1 MVNLALFI
9 LQQGSARGS
18 GFFIIHPK
26 ESNKFYF
33 LPSGFYFFALK
44 ANGSDAGTGPQG
56 DTEKTR
62 RHSFKSVFIQPFL
75 SSLTASSSEGLSIP
89 TLRQCA
95 RL

>member
-9 LQQGSARGS
+9 LQHGKARGS
-18 GFFIIHPK
+18 GFFIIQPK
-26 ESNKFYF
+26 ESNKFCF

-44 ANGSDAGTGPQG
+44 ANGSDAGIGPHE
-56 DTEKTR
+56 DREKSR
-62 RHSFKSVFIQPFL
+62 WYPFESVFIQPFL
-75 SSLTASSSEGLSIP
+75 SSLTASSSEGFRIP